1 MAQQGPQM
9 DQQTC
14 KQALQDAIAAF
25 SVPANKDRILAVL
38 AEVNALPADQQ
49 MMMRMMKVM
58 PVVQEIQQNALAKYG
73 FDFPGGAMQAMMQI
87 QLASQTDPEMGEQVK
102 QLMSMATGNV

>member
-1 MAQQGPQM
+1 M
-9 DQQTC
+9 
-14 KQALQDAIAAF
+14 
-25 SVPANKDRILAVL
+25 PANKDRILAVL

-49 MMMRMMKVM
+49 MMARMMKVM
-58 PVVQEIQQNALAKYG
+58 PLVQEIQQNALAKYG

-87 QLASQTDPEMGEQVK
+87 QLASQADPEMAEQVK